1 MTLAYPGWPSDRARN
16 GHGVRLL
23 PRPLSRA
30 GLIRTIG
37 RAWGLSSLELD
48 KIHWLADRCIKSGG
62 AHGQGASV
70 SCHGLRAP

>member
-1 MTLAYPGWPSDRARN
+1 MTSLEGYEPERAELRRRRPSHVFECPSMTLAYPGWPSDRARN
-16 GHGVRLL
+16 GHAVRLL

-48 KIHWLADRCIKSGG
+48 KIH
-62 AHGQGASV
+62 
-70 SCHGLRAP
+70 